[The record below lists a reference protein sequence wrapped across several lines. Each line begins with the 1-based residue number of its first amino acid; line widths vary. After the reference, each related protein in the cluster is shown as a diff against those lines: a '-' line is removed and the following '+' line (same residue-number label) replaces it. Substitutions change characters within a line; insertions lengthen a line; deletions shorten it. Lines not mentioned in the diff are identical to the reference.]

1 MNEYKRNNR
10 LFSLCGLAC
19 SLCVMYI
26 GKYCPGCGND
36 NHTCRL
42 KKCANNHEQVEYCN
56 QCHEFPCHEYEQINE
71 YDSFITGWNRFKD
84 FKRQNEIGE
93 KAFIEELEQK
103 ADILELLLSNYND
116 GRKKTFYC
124 LAINLLELN
133 DIKLV
138 IKQVQEVVLDV
149 DSLKDKASKCANC
162 FNEMARKRDIILKLN
177 KKKKVK

>member
-1 MNEYKRNNR
+1 M
-10 LFSLCGLAC
+10 
-19 SLCVMYI
+19 
-26 GKYCPGCGND
+26 
-36 NHTCRL
+36 
-42 KKCANNHEQVEYCN
+42 
-56 QCHEFPCHEYEQINE
+56 
-71 YDSFITGWNRFKD
+71 
-84 FKRQNEIGE
+84 
-93 KAFIEELEQK
+93 
-103 ADILELLLSNYND
+103 LLSNYND